1 MVLLTSSSF
10 SEHLRDRKELK
21 SSSTDH
27 TSPTHC
33 PQVCL
38 RLLPCACCLGIG
50 SAFSIIYQHR
60 SRKLF
65 FARDPLGRRSLLVQ
79 WPTDE
84 LQHLLLTSVS
94 IGTNKGYELTELST
108 EHIYALDLNGLN
120 GNLIT
125 SLDVCLECLPRLTPS
140 DDSSAR
146 LAFVRVLLL
155 TCPTFNREALC
166 VHRHDLKG

>member
-1 MVLLTSSSF
+1 MLLISSSF

-27 TSPTHC
+27 TSPTHR

-38 RLLPCACCLGIG
+38 CLLPCGSCLGIG

-79 WPTDE
+79 WPTSE
-84 LQHLLLTSVS
+84 LPHLLLTSVS
-94 IGTNKGYELTELST
+94 IGSNDGYDLTELST

-120 GNLIT
+120 GNSIT

-140 DDSSAR
+140 DDRSAC
-146 LAFVRVLLL
+146 LAFVRVSLANL
-155 TCPTFNREALC
+155 PPI
-166 VHRHDLKG
+166 